1 MDYSPEYLRQVTG
14 LCRATA
20 KKALIEL
27 EEKNYLIQTDEKHY
41 DFYDYPRRM
50 KQAQI
55 IFWWGVSM
63 NREDRKQFYDLYL
76 DGSKDYYY
84 LTYGELED
92 TFGKEIANKIWS
104 SGCIPNDYW

>member
-1 MDYSPEYLRQVTG
+1 
-14 LCRATA
+14 
-20 KKALIEL
+20 
-27 EEKNYLIQTDEKHY
+27 
-41 DFYDYPRRM
+41 
-50 KQAQI
+50 
-55 IFWWGVSM
+55 M

-104 SGCIPNDYW
+104 SGCIPNDY